1 MRYFIPADTVDL
13 AMTTCQVCGAE
24 TRGNFGRGRPQ
35 MYCSGACKQRAYR
48 AALKLPVEL
57 TALPRW
63 VRWDL
68 RRRGDR
74 MTKVPLTTS
83 GRLASST
90 DPTTWTTFSA
100 ARHSTVGK
108 GYGFMLGAGIGCIDL
123 DHCIED
129 GHIQP
134 WASEI
139 IAACPATFME
149 RSQSGEGVH
158 IFGLLDEG
166 PGRRRGQ
173 IEVYSH
179 ARFIAM
185 TGDRLHGAPARLG
198 DLQEVRS
205 MLA

>member
-1 MRYFIPADTVDL
+1 M
-13 AMTTCQVCGAE
+13 CGAE
-24 TRGNFGRGRPQ
+24 FLANSGRGRPS
-35 MYCSGACKQRAYR
+35 MYCSAACKQKAHREAS
-48 AALKLPVEL
+48 KLPAEL
-57 TALPRW
+57 TALDRW
-63 VRWDL
+63 VRWEL
-68 RRRGDR
+68 RRRGER
-74 MTKVPLTTS
+74 MTKIPLTTS
-83 GRLASST
+83 GRLASSI
-90 DPTTWTTFSA
+90 DPATWTTFSA

-108 GYGFMLGAGIGCIDL
+108 GCGFMLGAGIGCIDL
-123 DHCIED
+123 DHCIKD

-166 PGRRRGQ
+166 PGSRRGSV
-173 IEVYSH
+173 EVYSR

>member
-1 MRYFIPADTVDL
+1 MIECK
-13 AMTTCQVCGAE
+13 MCGAQFA
-24 TRGNFGRGRPQ
+24 GNFGRGRPS
-35 MYCSGACKQRAYR
+35 MYCSAACKQRAYR
-48 AALKLPVEL
+48 AASKLPAEL

-74 MTKVPLTTS
+74 MTKIPLQIN
-83 GRLASST
+83 GRLASSI
-90 DPTTWTTFSA
+90 DPATWTTFSKA
-100 ARHSTVGK
+100 QRSAVGR
-108 GYGFMLGAGIGCIDL
+108 GVGFMLGAGIGCIDL

-129 GHIQP
+129 GQLQP
-134 WASEI
+134 WAREI

-166 PGRRRGQ
+166 PGSRRGSV
-173 IEVYSH
+173 EVYSR

-185 TGDRLHGAPARLG
+185 TGDRLHGAPARLC
-198 DLQEVRS
+198 DLQGVRS